1 MYAMRYGWCLLAAA
15 VLTAACGQPLQP
27 GAKGGPFPS
36 PSPSVVASPTP
47 ISMPLAVSNSTPVV
61 FFRDAANFEQIDGVT
76 WDGVVGTSPGTP
88 DFHASNPSETLFGA
102 TTEIRDR
109 KGAVVSRGTFG
120 VKSFTATWADDDV
133 HYCLIQ
139 PFDYLGADGIP
150 ATLVVGSSEG
160 GTSAVL
166 QVGKIYEQ
174 SNTYVASC
182 SFAGDR
188 AVVVQS
194 GGQGFGVAQYWVVR
208 ISTRQVMWTHNF
220 ASGNAPMALVV
231 SHDSRFIAENSVT
244 PSGDETSV
252 IYSGD
257 GSRMT
262 QYNAS
267 VAAFSWDGST
277 MVLFS
282 NKAPQPAWVASL
294 DGNRV
299 LWAAPT
305 ASGAYVWSA
314 KAQPGGGGLA
324 IGLADRN
331 APASAQT
338 PGYPPVDLYVIG
350 ADGALVTTLRKVYW

>member
-1 MYAMRYGWCLLAAA
+1 MRFAWCLLATA
-15 VLTAACGQPLQP
+15 VLTAACGQGVEP
-27 GAKGGPFPS
+27 GAKGGPVPS

-47 ISMPLAVSNSTPVV
+47 ISRALAVSNSTPVI
-61 FFRDAANFEQIDGVT
+61 FFRDAANFAQVDGVT

-88 DFHASNPSETLFGA
+88 DYHASNPSETLFGG

-109 KGAVVSRGTFG
+109 NGAVVNRGSFG

-133 HYCLIQ
+133 HYCLMQ

-150 ATLVVGSSEG
+150 ATLMVGSSEG
-160 GTSAVL
+160 GMSAVV

-174 SNTYVASC
+174 VSTYVASC
-182 SFAGDR
+182 SFAADR

-194 GGQGFGVAQYWVVR
+194 GGQGVGVAQYWVVR
-208 ISTRQVMWTHNF
+208 ISTRQVLWTHNF
-220 ASGNAPMALVV
+220 ATGNAPMALVV
-231 SHDSRFIAENSVT
+231 SHDSRFIAENSVA
-244 PSGDETSV
+244 PSGDETSL

-262 QYNAS
+262 QYTAS
-267 VAAFSWDGST
+267 VAAFSWDASM

-282 NKAPQPAWVASL
+282 NKAPQSVWVASL

-299 LWAAPT
+299 LWTAPT
-305 ASGAYVWSA
+305 ANGAYVWSA
-314 KAQPGGGGLA
+314 KAQPSGGGLA

-331 APASAQT
+331 TRAGAQT
-338 PGYPPVDLYVIG
+338 LGYPPVDLYLVA
-350 ADGALVTTLRKVYW
+350 ADGAVVTTLRKVYW

>member
-1 MYAMRYGWCLLAAA
+1 MRFAWCLLATA
-15 VLTAACGQPLQP
+15 VLTAACGQGVEP
-27 GAKGGPFPS
+27 GAKGGPVPS

-47 ISMPLAVSNSTPVV
+47 ISVPLAVSNSTPVI
-61 FFRDAANFEQIDGVT
+61 FFRDAANFEQVDGVT
-76 WDGVVGTSPGTP
+76 WDGVVGSSPGTP
-88 DFHASNPSETLFGA
+88 DYHASNPSETLFGA

-109 KGAVVSRGTFG
+109 RGTVVNRGSFG
-120 VKSFTATWADDDV
+120 FKSFTATWADDDV

-160 GTSAVL
+160 GASPVL

-174 SNTYVASC
+174 SNTFVASC

-194 GGQGFGVAQYWVVR
+194 GGQGVGVAQYWVVR
-208 ISTRQVMWTHNF
+208 ISTRQVLWTHNF
-220 ASGNAPMALVV
+220 ATGNAPMVLVA

-257 GSRMT
+257 GSRLA
-262 QYNAS
+262 QLNAS

-277 MVLFS
+277 MVLS
-282 NKAPQPAWVASL
+282 SSRAPQPAWVARL
-294 DGNRV
+294 NDGRV
-299 LWAAPT
+299 SWAAPT
-305 ASGAYVWSA
+305 ETTAYVWRA
-314 KAQPGGGGLA
+314 VAQPNGGGLA

-331 APASAQT
+331 PPASAQT
-338 PGYPPVDLYVIG
+338 TGYPPVDLYVVA
-350 ADGALVTTLRKVYW
+350 ADGAVVATLRKVYW